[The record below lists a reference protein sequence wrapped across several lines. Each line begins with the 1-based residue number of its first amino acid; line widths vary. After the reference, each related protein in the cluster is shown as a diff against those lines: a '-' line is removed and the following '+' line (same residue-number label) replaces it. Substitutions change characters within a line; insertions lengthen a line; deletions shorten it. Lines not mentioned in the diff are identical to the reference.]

1 MMKVIKLDQR
11 YVLGREGFRHALRF
25 RYRNEKS
32 LAIVKALERMHG
44 PGWLWFS
51 HWDEGSEFAWG
62 SYRDPRRGRPTFYV
76 GVKNE
81 ADLLVAILTHDTY
94 VSLE

>member
-11 YVLGREGFRHALRF
+11 YALGKEGFRHALRF
-25 RYRNEKS
+25 KYRNEKS
-32 LAIVKALERMHG
+32 SAIVSALERMHG
-44 PGWLWFS
+44 PGWLWYRS
-51 HWDEGSEFAWG
+51 WDEGSGFAWG

-81 ADLLVAILTHDTY
+81 ADLLAAILMADMT
-94 VSLE
+94 SA